1 MYRFCAEKIRLE
13 KYYTTHKDVIV
24 NLYKNKDFPRLE
36 SFLAPYHQATL
47 RSLKT
52 QEIFVPDEEIFEIY
66 LYILGCK
73 GMETLKKE
81 IENYWN

>member
-1 MYRFCAEKIRLE
+1 M
-13 KYYTTHKDVIV
+13 
-24 NLYKNKDFPRLE
+24 
-36 SFLAPYHQATL
+36 
-47 RSLKT
+47 
-52 QEIFVPDEEIFEIY
+52 PDEEIFEIY